1 MRFTMFK
8 MLLVW
13 ALCVGLSACVTVTES
28 RLTKKA
34 SPEKAVANYT
44 ELGLGYL
51 QHNHLDMARD
61 RLNKALAINENYAP
75 ANDAMGMVWQME
87 GELELAEESFK
98 KAIREDKKL
107 TSARHHLGLL
117 YAQQKKFS
125 QAEKELKTAS
135 SDPYYENRA
144 RAFNDLGMI
153 YYKQNKT
160 SDAMYAYSQ
169 TLRLS
174 PYDVEAL
181 VNLSTLKFEAQE
193 YDDANKLFERLDR
206 LVQRDQT
213 KHTAHSL
220 WLGIKIA
227 TISQN
232 TQRAIKFASEL
243 KRQFPNSV
251 EYKLYRESLN
261 GAR

>member
-1 MRFTMFK
+1 MRFHTFK
-8 MLLVW
+8 TWVVL
-13 ALCVGLSACVTVTES
+13 ALCCTLASCVTVTQS

-34 SPEKAVANYT
+34 SPDKAVANYT
-44 ELGLGYL
+44 ELGVGYL

-75 ANDAMGMVWQME
+75 ANDAMGLVWQME

-98 KAIREDKKL
+98 KAIREDKKFTL
-107 TSARHHLGLL
+107 AHHHLGVL
-117 YAQQKKFS
+117 YTQQQKFS
-125 QAEKELKTAS
+125 QAEKELKIAS
-135 SDPYYENRA
+135 NDPYYENRA
-144 RAFNDLGMI
+144 RAFNDLGMT
-153 YYKQNKT
+153 YFKQNKT
-160 SDAMYAYSQ
+160 SDAMYAYGN
-169 TLRLS
+169 TLRIS
-174 PYDVEAL
+174 PYDVDAL
-181 VNLSTLKFEAQE
+181 VNLSTLKFEAQQ
-193 YDDANKLFERLDR
+193 YDESNKLFERLDR
-206 LVQRDQT
+206 LVQREQT

-227 TISQN
+227 TVAQQ

-251 EYKLYRESLN
+251 EYKLYRDSLN